1 MEQLFLLIQQ
11 VYRVLNI
18 LSNYS
23 PKEREELLEGYHPF
37 LSEIE
42 TIVIALNRIVEG
54 STSWGWKID
63 WGSLPWQLRTYQQ
76 QRGLTLQ
83 AGWEDK
89 VNFGLDL
96 HRDLPVEPQEF
107 LVPIGPPEVLT
118 PKDLDIWE
126 VKPRVRTDICQT
138 CHIRHERPVVFHEVI
153 SSGSSSASDIE
164 NLNETQELPVVAYQN
179 WKMRWI

>member
-1 MEQLFLLIQQ
+1 M
-11 VYRVLNI
+11 
-18 LSNYS
+18 
-23 PKEREELLEGYHPF
+23 
-37 LSEIE
+37 SEIE

-83 AGWEDK
+83 AGWKDK
-89 VNFGLDL
+89 VDFGLDL

-107 LVPIGPPEVLT
+107 LVPIGLPEVLT

-164 NLNETQELPVVAYQN
+164 NLNDTQELPVVEGDSDLDSLPELEDEVDMSTVEIPLWLIPNGVLVAF
-179 WKMRWI
+179 RRG